1 MRNRSFLLPLVLL
14 AVASVPV
21 TAAAQTQ
28 GGDVSVDTAA
38 EAKRQF
44 LLGRQAF
51 EAKRYADAA
60 QNFEAAGAYKPHP
73 VTFYT
78 AAVAWELG
86 GRSDRAADAFARALE
101 SSPQGA
107 LKDDEAKK
115 SRERLSALEG
125 VLGTV
130 TVAAPDGWK
139 VQLDGNSELLAPA
152 RLHAKPGVRQ
162 LVYRA
167 PGKAVEKKEL
177 TLEAGQKVAVSLP
190 EPVAQVVKEPEPDRA
205 PKKVGVAEPTSSEDS
220 MVTLRKSAGL
230 VLAGIG
236 AASLGASAILWTQAQ
251 GAKDVYDDKPTQQG
265 FDHGESLQTWTNI
278 TLIAGGVLLV
288 GGVTLFVL
296 PSGGKGRA
304 KVGSDSDRK
313 LAPRAPRFAV
323 AATPTGALLKGQF

>member
-1 MRNRSFLLPLVLL
+1 MRKRSFLLPLVLF

-28 GGDVSVDTAA
+28 GGDVSVDTAG

-86 GRSDRAADAFARALE
+86 GRADRAADAFARALE

-107 LKDDEAKK
+107 LKDDEIKK
-115 SRERLSALEG
+115 ARERLSALEG

-130 TVAAPDGWK
+130 TVAAPEGWK
-139 VQLDGNSELLAPA
+139 VQLDGNSESLAPA

-167 PGKAVEKKEL
+167 PGKAVEKKDL

-190 EPVAQVVKEPEPDRA
+190 EPIAQVVKEPEPERA
-205 PKKVGVAEPTSSEDS
+205 PKKVVVVEPTSSEDS

-236 AASLGASAILWTQAQ
+236 AASVAASAILWTQAQ
-251 GAKDVYDDKPTQQG
+251 GAKDVFDEKPTQRG
-265 FDHGESLQTWTNI
+265 FDHGQSLQTWTNV

-288 GGVTLFVL
+288 GGITLFVL
-296 PSGGKGRA
+296 PSGKGQA
-304 KVGSDSDRK
+304 KLGANPTNPA
-313 LAPRAPRFAV
+313 LAPSPPRFAV

>member
-1 MRNRSFLLPLVLL
+1 MKTFSLAGLLFVL
-14 AVASVPV
+14 AIGT
-21 TAAAQTQ
+21 TAATASAQATQ
-28 GGDVSVDTAA
+28 GGDASVDAAA

-60 QNFEAAGAYKPHP
+60 QNFEAAAAYKPHP

-78 AAVAWELG
+78 AAVAWDLG
-86 GRSDRAADAFARALE
+86 GRSDRAADAFARAIDT
-101 SSPQGA
+101 SIQGS

-115 SRERLSALEG
+115 ARDRLSALEG

-130 TVAAPDGWK
+130 TVAAPEGWK
-139 VQLDGNSELLAPA
+139 VQLDGNSEALAPA

-167 PGKAVEKKEL
+167 PGRAVEKKDL

-190 EPVAQVVKEPEPDRA
+190 EPVAQVAKEPEPK
-205 PKKVGVAEPTSSEDS
+205 PVKGPVVAVDSRTEDS
-220 MVTLRKSAGL
+220 FVTIRKSAGL
-230 VLAGIG
+230 VIAGIG
-236 AASLGASAILWTQAQ
+236 AASLGASAIMWGQAQ
-251 GAKDVYDDKPTQQG
+251 GAKDVYDAKPTQEG
-265 FDHGESLQTWTNI
+265 FDHGESLQQWTNI
-278 TLIAGGVLLV
+278 TLIAGGILLA

-296 PSGGKGRA
+296 PAGKSQA
-304 KVGSDSDRK
+304 KTGAAQFNTASPK
-313 LAPRAPRFAV
+313 LAV